1 MARAEVIITATD
13 RTQSALNSAQ
23 RGLGGLQKS
32 AVAASSALKSA
43 FGIIG
48 VAAVGAFVVRV
59 SQAADQLQDLADN
72 IGVSASSLS
81 TLKLAAAQSGTSLDA
96 VALAMQKMSQ
106 TIGDAASG
114 SKQAQQAFSTLG
126 INVREIANLRPDEA
140 FSRVADAISRIE
152 NPYRRAAAAQ
162 DIFGKG
168 AKDLQA
174 LLKEGSAALTESRA
188 QLEAHGAAL
197 SDIDISRIAAM
208 NDQFAAQSTI
218 VGNLATKM
226 LANFAPAIDVAVG
239 AFSALMESM
248 GGSDRVGRAL
258 GVTFIAFMKA
268 VQSAG
273 SGILSV
279 FELIRSVITKLVAFT
294 LRGVEMLTSGFAKL
308 VLLAERLVGGNVGN
322 DIAAAAASIGGL
334 AQSFDEASASA
345 AKNAVDFGFS
355 AGRAARDI
363 FAAADIY
370 DAAAGRLDAAA
381 RRRLGQNMTV
391 GATDV
396 ASATTAKSASR
407 ALRQIKVTPPKL
419 DNDLTDGLVDSIM
432 KSYEQRFGQQFAT
445 LTAFAEEA
453 AKSMQSA
460 FADFL
465 FDPFE
470 NGVKGMLAGFL
481 NVIRRMISELL
492 AQQILTAF
500 FSAFSGGTGILGQF
514 ASAALAGLKPR
525 AKGGPVT
532 ANSPYLV
539 GERGPELF
547 VPSTAGTVV
556 PNHKMAEDFVPAT
569 TGIMQPMDR
578 FGAGMTVAPVYNID
592 ARGATMELTQA
603 LPSILADNNRRIF
616 DELDRRY
623 GIRR

>member
-168 AKDLQA
+168 SKDLQA

-188 QLEAHGAAL
+188 QLESHGAAL

-470 NGVKGMLAGFL
+470 NGMKGMLAGFL

-514 ASAALAGLKPR
+514 ASAALAGLQPR

-532 ANSPYLV
+532 GSSPYLV

-547 VPSTAGTVV
+547 VPSTAGSII
-556 PNHKMAEDFVPAT
+556 PN
-569 TGIMQPMDR
+569 
-578 FGAGMTVAPVYNID
+578 GAGMGGGVAVSYNID

-603 LPSILADNNRRIF
+603 LPTILADNNRRIF